1 MKKST
6 LKPKFTTRIE
16 PPIAKKERD
25 GSAGLYCPFCR
36 PTHKILPGAE
46 SACGT
51 RLEVRAVQMVFK
63 AKYEKDMIC
72 AKCGQGGGEMV
83 MFRNAFVHA
92 HDCTPGVAILV
103 EEPKFTRFAQ
113 IIYSIPW
120 PALKSRIEKRTGR
133 AMQVDEVM
141 PTGERTG
148 KVLGYTFLKG

>member
-6 LKPKFTTRIE
+6 VKSKYTTRIE
-16 PPIAKKERD
+16 APIARKEKD
-25 GSAGLYCPFCR
+25 GSAGLYCPFCK

-51 RLEVRAVQMVFK
+51 RPEVRAVQMVFR

-92 HDCTPGVAILV
+92 YDCTPGVATLV
-103 EEPKFTRFAQ
+103 EEPKFTPLAQ
-113 IIYSIPW
+113 IVYKLPS
-120 PALKSRIEKRTGR
+120 ALKSRIEKHTGR